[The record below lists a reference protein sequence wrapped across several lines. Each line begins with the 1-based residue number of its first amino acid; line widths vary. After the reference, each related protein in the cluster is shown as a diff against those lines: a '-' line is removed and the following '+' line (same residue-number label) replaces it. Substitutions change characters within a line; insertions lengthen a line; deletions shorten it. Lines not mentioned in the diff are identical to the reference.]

1 MESIFKLSVMVNMVD
16 NMTSKVKNVN
26 KSTEVLK
33 KGVEKL
39 NLKFKEMVKSSS
51 IVGLASYSLTKSLL
65 SPVTATFE
73 TQKALGELSSVGIE
87 NLEVLEE
94 SAKKFS
100 NEFAGTTK
108 SQFLTAAYDI
118 KSGISSLSDEGVAK
132 FTELAGLTAKAT
144 KSTTEEMTSL
154 FATGYGIYKNFY
166 SDLSDI
172 EFGEMFSSGIS
183 KSVQQFKTTGSE
195 MASAISSL
203 GAAATNSNV
212 PLEEQLSILGMLQ
225 ATMSGSEAGTKYVS
239 FLSNAASAGEKLGL
253 KFTDANN
260 QLLSMPEILELLKGK
275 FGETI
280 DASEKIQLK
289 NAFGTEE
296 AVKLIDLLY
305 NKTGDLQTNILTIH
319 ESMGK
324 GTEVTNQMANA
335 INSTSGE
342 KFQILKQR
350 ISNCVE
356 EIGNN
361 MLPTVNQWL
370 EKGLILLEHIDE
382 FIATNGELIG
392 DIAIL
397 GTTVLGAVG
406 AFKICKGVAGGVIN
420 VIEKSNSTLN
430 ICKDAWDT
438 LRIKA
443 MYFGDSLVNAK
454 DKVFNFGQ
462 KALNVSKSGLT
473 KLKTGLTVVKNGA
486 INFGKQIWKVAT
498 TQLPAVI
505 SSCWAW
511 TVALLTNPVTWV
523 VVGIVA
529 LITVLILLWQNWD
542 KVSSWLKD
550 TWNGI
555 VEKCVAGWDWLKN
568 VLGETPNWL
577 LIVLS
582 AFMPFIGLPL
592 LVIKNWDTI
601 KGFFVNLWNNISESF
616 TNFFTNFLPNLL
628 ESGKKIMMTI
638 ADGIGQ
644 AIMYPIN
651 KVKEGFTKLRQ
662 LLPFSDAKE
671 GPLSDL
677 TLSGSRIPTT
687 IAEGIEIT
695 KNVPAQFMENSFTNV
710 AEIIDISKYAQ
721 ERNINF
727 GQLDS
732 NNKFENKKVDR
743 EIFTS
748 ATKEVKVEKNN
759 NGNTIINLQVDI
771 SNVEELNKL
780 LKLAKELEAEANK
793 NNEES
798 DVA

>member
-1 MESIFKLSVMVNMVD
+1 MEAIFKLSVMVNMVD

-33 KGVEKL
+33 KGIEKL

-51 IVGLASYSLTKSLL
+51 IVAVASYQLTKSLL

-118 KSGISSLSDEGVAK
+118 KSGIASLSDEGVAK

-166 SDLSDI
+166 SELTDI

-212 PLEEQLSILGMLQ
+212 PLEEQLSVLGMLQ

-239 FLSNAASAGEKLGL
+239 FLSNAANAGVKLGL

-260 QLLSMPEILELLKGK
+260 QLLSMPQILELLKSK

-280 DASEKIQLK
+280 DATEKLQLK

-305 NKTGDLQTNILTIH
+305 NKTGDLQNNILSIH

-324 GTEVTNQMANA
+324 GTEVTNQMASA
-335 INSTSGE
+335 INNTSGE

-350 ISNCVE
+350 IANCVE

-370 EKGLILLEHIDE
+370 EKGAVLLDYISDW
-382 FIATNGELIG
+382 ISNNGELAGGIVITIATIIG
-392 DIAIL
+392 AIMAISGL
-397 GTTVLGAVG
+397 GLVLGVVG
-406 AFKICKGVAGGVIN
+406 SGISSTVIFLKSLKSG
-420 VIEKSNSTLN
+420 IET
-430 ICKDAWDT
+430 I
-438 LRIKA
+438 RIYS
-443 MYFGDSLVNAK
+443 MYAGDSIKGL
-454 DKVFNFGQ
+454 
-462 KALNVSKSGLT
+462 SKR
-473 KLKTGLTVVKNGA
+473 VVG
-486 INFGKQIWKVAT
+486 FGKKVWTVAT

-505 SSCWAW
+505 ASCWSW

-529 LITVLILLWQNWD
+529 LIAVLILLWKNWD
-542 KVSSWLKD
+542 KVSAWLKD
-550 TWNGI
+550 TWNGV
-555 VEKCVAGWDWLKN
+555 VEKCVACWDWLKN

-582 AFMPFIGLPL
+582 VFMPFIGLPL
-592 LVIKNWDTI
+592 LIIKNWDVI
-601 KGFFVNLWNNISESF
+601 KEFFANLWNSITTKFN
-616 TNFFTNFLPNLL
+616 NFFTNFLPSLW
-628 ESGKKIMMTI
+628 ESGKKIMMAI
-638 ADGIGQ
+638 AGGIGQ

-651 KVKEGFTKLRQ
+651 KIKECFSKLRQ

-671 GPLSDL
+671 GPLSEL

-687 IAEGIEIT
+687 IAEGIDIT
-695 KNVPAQFMENSFTNV
+695 KNVPAQYMENSFTNV
-710 AEIIDISKYAQ
+710 AKVIDISKYAQ
-721 ERNINF
+721 EHNIDF
-727 GQLDS
+727 GQLSSSS
-732 NNKFENKKVDR
+732 NFENKKIDR
-743 EIFTS
+743 EIFSTS
-748 ATKEVKVEKNN
+748 TKDVKVEKNGT
-759 NGNTIINLQVDI
+759 GNTIINLQVDI
-771 SNVEELNKL
+771 SKIKDLNEL
-780 LKLAKELEAEANK
+780 LKLVEALKVEANK
-793 NNEES
+793 DEES